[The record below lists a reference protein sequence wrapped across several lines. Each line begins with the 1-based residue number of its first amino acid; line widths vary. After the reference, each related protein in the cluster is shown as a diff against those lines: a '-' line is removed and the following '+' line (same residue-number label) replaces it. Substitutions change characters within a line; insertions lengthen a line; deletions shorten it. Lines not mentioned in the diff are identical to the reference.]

1 MDRRNDDRRGQ
12 SGLARAMCLRACV
25 PAGRGPFSV
34 GHGGPTLPLIPRS
47 LDPLIPSRRQAAAF
61 TLVELLVV
69 IVIIGILVSLLI
81 PAVGAVRKT
90 ARNAATSAALTTIA
104 TGLETFKADGKLGGQ
119 YPPSQSDYRVTNVP
133 FVRSPYTDQDIQI
146 TGAGLLVWALSGADL
161 LGTPGFQ
168 TVGNVATWG
177 QCTGPNYNNGPGDP
191 TNPASLYALEPAEQ
205 QPAYPRSGPYVD
217 ISKLPVTRDEDTTAN
232 ADFVVPAELAARKAQ
247 GLSLIQRDY
256 PMYLDAFGYPILY
269 WRADPAGRQ
278 MASVY
283 REPVVP
289 GIPRGIYWY
298 EDNLALTDMGSTD
311 RLVLSKAGGAHAL
324 EWDMSGTWTPP
335 NWPPLGTFQG
345 YLANKAVQARL
356 EPSRA
361 DSYLLVSPG
370 ADGRYGTADDVTNFE
385 HNGL

>member
-1 MDRRNDDRRGQ
+1 
-12 SGLARAMCLRACV
+12 
-25 PAGRGPFSV
+25 
-34 GHGGPTLPLIPRS
+34 
-47 LDPLIPSRRQAAAF
+47 LDPSRRQAAAF

-69 IVIIGILVSLLI
+69 IVIIGILVSILI

-104 TGLETFKADGKLGGQ
+104 TGLETFKADGRLGGQ
-119 YPPSQSDYRVTNVP
+119 YPPSQSDYRVSIGPV
-133 FVRSPYTDQDIQI
+133 VRSPYAAGAEIQI

-168 TVGNVATWG
+168 TVGNAATWG

-191 TNPASLYALEPAEQ
+191 TNPADLYALDPAEQ
-205 QPAYPRSGPYVD
+205 QPVYPRSGPYVD
-217 ISKLPVTRDEDTTAN
+217 ISKLPVTRDEDTTTN
-232 ADFVVPAELAARKAQ
+232 VDFVVPAELAARKAL
-247 GLSLIQRDY
+247 GLDLIQRNY

-269 WRADPAGRQ
+269 WRADSSGRT
-278 MASVY
+278 MASVD
-283 REPVVP
+283 RSRTDL
-289 GIPRGIYWY
+289 PRGIYWY
-298 EDNLALTDMGSTD
+298 EDNLALTDMGSIEK
-311 RLVLSKAGGAHAL
+311 LVLSKAGGAHAI
-324 EWDMSGTWTPP
+324 EWELSGGPWIPP
-335 NWPPLGTFQG
+335 NWPPAGYFQG
-345 YLANKAVQARL
+345 YIVNKAVQARL